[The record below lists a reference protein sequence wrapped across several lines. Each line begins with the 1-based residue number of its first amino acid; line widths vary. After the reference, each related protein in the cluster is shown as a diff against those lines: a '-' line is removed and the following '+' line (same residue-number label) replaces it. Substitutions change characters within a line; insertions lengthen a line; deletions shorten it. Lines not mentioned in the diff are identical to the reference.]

1 MIDISFR
8 AISDAVENVK
18 LSGYDLVVGIADGG
32 VVAAALVAYKIGCD
46 LKIVKF
52 NYRNNDNI
60 PQHPEPVLLSTFT
73 LPANIKSI
81 LLVDDV
87 AISGKTLNALK
98 KKLFKNQRVATLVF
112 RGKADFVL
120 FPEITTCVRWPWKL

>member
-1 MIDISFR
+1 MVDISFR
-8 AISDAVENVK
+8 AISKALENVE

-32 VVAAALVAYKIGCD
+32 EVAAALVSYKIGCD
-46 LKIVKF
+46 LRIVKF

-120 FPEITTCVRWPWKL
+120 FPEITTCVKWPWKL

>member
-1 MIDISFR
+1 MTDISFR
-8 AISDAVENVK
+8 AISDALGNVK

-32 VVAAALVAYKIGCD
+32 IIPATLVAYKIGCD
-46 LKIVKF
+46 LKIAKF

-60 PQHPEPVLLSTFT
+60 PQHHEPILLSTFT
-73 LPANIKSI
+73 LPANIKNI

-87 AISGKTLNALK
+87 AISGKTLNAAK

-120 FPEITTCVRWPWKL
+120 FPEITTCVKWPWKA

>member
-1 MIDISFR
+1 MTDINFR
-8 AISDAVENVK
+8 EISDALRNVELN
-18 LSGYDLVVGIADGG
+18 GYDLVVGIADGG
-32 VVAAALVAYKIGCD
+32 IIPATLVAYKIGCD
-46 LKIVKF
+46 LRIVKF

-60 PQHPEPVLLSTFT
+60 PQHPDPVLLSTFT

-98 KKLFKNQRVATLVF
+98 KKLFKNQQVATLVF

>member
-1 MIDISFR
+1 MVDIGFQ
-8 AISDAVENVK
+8 AISKALENVK
-18 LSGYDLVVGIADGG
+18 LTGYDLVVGIADGG

-46 LKIVKF
+46 LRIVKF

-60 PQHPEPVLLSTFT
+60 PQHPEPVLLSSFS

-87 AISGKTLNALK
+87 AISGKTLNAA
-98 KKLFKNQRVATLVF
+98 KKLFKNQRVTSLVF